1 MSKRYRKIEIFDKS
15 SSKDLA
21 SVKHNYRKVYIAKET
36 EVEDL
41 SEQVILSPATSDIL
55 ATLED
60 ESKASELKRKKE
72 SLKKSSITF
81 PNLVESLALV
91 KKWQKPSKTKTG
103 TQKKGEKKSS
113 KEGLDGDAFITDTD
127 SKGEIILRLTYGGSN
142 RGPDTLANLVRK
154 AVRNGAL
161 GSYFRELA
169 FDTPEDLM
177 EWQKKLLEA
186 QRNGD
191 NLPIDEL
198 LSLINDR
205 RSRGGGKLPAVG
217 RRSSRSYGKRR
228 GSRGYNEL
236 TGSPLSPMSP
246 SDSDYVSRY
255 GADDEYPET
264 LTKRNQMDLEATQ
277 RGLSTFTG
285 AKRFLLPEIPG
296 NDYDRTRFDGW
307 DFGTKLG
314 RGSMGVLPELPQR
327 ASQHLERKP
336 PNVPLEKMAPVSKRK
351 DETCQEYLMNNAIYE
366 LFEFLTFV
374 ITLERP
380 EKPIDFMIELVR
392 SIKRLADIRDTT
404 SLKMSEVE
412 DYINTFE
419 RNPA

>member
-91 KKWQKPSKTKTG
+91 KRWQKPSKTKTG

-161 GSYFRELA
+161 GVLLSRTCFRYTRR
-169 FDTPEDLM
+169 FDGVA
-177 EWQKKLLEA
+177 KKLLEA
-186 QRNGD
+186 QKNGD
-191 NLPIDEL
+191 NLP
-198 LSLINDR
+198 
-205 RSRGGGKLPAVG
+205 
-217 RRSSRSYGKRR
+217 
-228 GSRGYNEL
+228 L
-236 TGSPLSPMSP
+236 T
-246 SDSDYVSRY
+246 
-255 GADDEYPET
+255 
-264 LTKRNQMDLEATQ
+264 NCC
-277 RGLSTFTG
+277 
-285 AKRFLLPEIPG
+285 
-296 NDYDRTRFDGW
+296 
-307 DFGTKLG
+307 
-314 RGSMGVLPELPQR
+314 
-327 ASQHLERKP
+327 H
-336 PNVPLEKMAPVSKRK
+336 
-351 DETCQEYLMNNAIYE
+351 
-366 LFEFLTFV
+366 
-374 ITLERP
+374 
-380 EKPIDFMIELVR
+380 
-392 SIKRLADIRDTT
+392 
-404 SLKMSEVE
+404 
-412 DYINTFE
+412 
-419 RNPA
+419 